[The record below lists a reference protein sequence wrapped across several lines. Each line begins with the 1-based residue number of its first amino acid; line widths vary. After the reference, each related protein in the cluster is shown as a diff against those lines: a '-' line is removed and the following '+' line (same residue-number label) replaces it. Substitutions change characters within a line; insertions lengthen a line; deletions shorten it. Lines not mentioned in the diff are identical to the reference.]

1 MLVDA
6 LYGLF
11 LSVGSLIVVVTVFE
25 IVGLGLITQGIFR
38 R

>member
-6 LYGLF
+6 LYGLV
-11 LSVGSLIVVVTVFE
+11 LSVGSLVVVIAAFE
-25 IVGLGLITQGIFR
+25 VVGLGLITKGIFR

>member
-11 LSVGSLIVVVTVFE
+11 LSVSSLVVVIAVFE
-25 IVGLGLITQGIFR
+25 IVGLGLVTKGIFR